1 MSFDASLSD
10 KESDVVETK
19 ETGRIEAFSDGV
31 FAIATTLLILEIKV
45 PTLNE
50 NGQTIETGKQLIQGL
65 LNEWPSYLAYLTG
78 FLSIVV
84 MWLNHHR
91 LFTLIKRST
100 HGLMLLNALLLLMVT
115 TIPFPT
121 ALLAHYIDSP
131 NVELANVS
139 VLVYAGVLFVLAIAY
154 NILWRYVSHNGRL
167 MDRNADPL
175 AIASITRSYNVG
187 LVLYATALAIAF
199 FNALIS
205 VIIFIFLTIFF
216 ALPGAKTVDTEQSP
230 PPQGPGL

>member
-1 MSFDASLSD
+1 MPIEANLSD
-10 KESDVVETK
+10 KSTDDVEPK

-45 PTLNE
+45 PILAE
-50 NGQTIETGKQLIQGL
+50 NGQTIETGNQLIQGL

-100 HGLMLLNALLLLMVT
+100 HVLILLNSLLLLVVT
-115 TIPFPT
+115 IVPYPT
-121 ALLAHYIDSP
+121 ALLAHYIDSS
-131 NVELANVS
+131 NTELANV
-139 VLVYAGVLFVLAIAY
+139 VVIVYSGFLLVLAIAY
-154 NILWRYVSHNGRL
+154 NSLWRYVSHNGRL
-167 MDRNADPL
+167 FDRNADPL

-187 LVLYATALAIAF
+187 LVLYAIAF
-199 FNALIS
+199 AISFINASVSIS
-205 VIIFIFLTIFF
+205 ICIFLNIFF
-216 ALPGAKTVDTEQSP
+216 ALPGDRTIETEQSP
-230 PPQGPGL
+230 TS

>member
-1 MSFDASLSD
+1 MPIDANLSNKD
-10 KESDVVETK
+10 SDDAEPK

-45 PTLNE
+45 PTLTDS
-50 NGQTIETGKQLIQGL
+50 GQAIDTGSQLIQGL

-100 HGLMLLNALLLLMVT
+100 HVLILLNSLLLLVVT
-115 TIPFPT
+115 IVPYPT

-131 NVELANVS
+131 NTELANV
-139 VLVYAGVLFVLAIAY
+139 VVIVYSGFLLVLAVAY
-154 NILWRYVSHNGRL
+154 NVLWRYVSHNGRL
-167 MDRNADPL
+167 FDRNADPL

-187 LVLYATALAIAF
+187 LVLYAIAF
-199 FNALIS
+199 AVAFVNASIS
-205 VIIFIFLTIFF
+205 LSICIFLNIFF
-216 ALPGAKTVDTEQSP
+216 ALPGDRTIETEQSP
-230 PPQGPGL
+230 TP